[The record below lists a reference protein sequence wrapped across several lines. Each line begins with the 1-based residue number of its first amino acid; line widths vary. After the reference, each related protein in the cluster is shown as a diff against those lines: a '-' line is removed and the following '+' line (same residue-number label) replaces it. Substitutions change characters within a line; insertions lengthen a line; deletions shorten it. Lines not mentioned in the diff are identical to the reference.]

1 MVKDNIQSQ
10 KDTYEEIIEW
20 LETHEGRMPRGAIRK
35 DRKKL
40 KKEDLTEKE
49 VDEINLYARWRTSK
63 LRKMLDEYAGIP
75 IEKISESEEIKEK
88 IKTLRSYELG
98 MKEKTAYEEIIEW
111 LEVHGGRLPQN
122 GIYRDGRTLKKEELT
137 EEELYERNLY
147 GRWIDSQEYKI
158 LKKYIEVPIEE
169 IPESEEIKERIK
181 ILRNYGLGKTA
192 YVEIIEWLE
201 AHEGKTPRYAIY
213 EEGKVKKVENMTED
227 EKYKKNLCLRWK
239 NSKLCKMLDEY
250 AGIPIEKIPESEE
263 IKKKIKTLRSYGL
276 GKEKKSAYE
285 ELIEWLDNHEGKMPR
300 SSISK
305 DEKILKKEEMS
316 EEENYE
322 INLYAGWRNSE
333 ECKMLEKYAEK
344 SIEEIP
350 EKWKEKIEKLR
361 SYGLGKEKK
370 SAYEELIEWLDNHEG
385 KMPRSS
391 ISKNAKILKKEEMSE
406 EEIYEKNL
414 YARWTRTDEYNM
426 LNQYAGVPI
435 DEIQE
440 SEEIKEK
447 IRTLRSYGLGMKEKT
462 TYEEIIEWLE
472 NHEGRM
478 PRKTVTRAGKALKK
492 ENMTEKE
499 IYERNLYARW
509 QYSKERKM
517 LNKFAGVPIE
527 EVPEEWREK
536 IARLRSLG
544 QLGKST
550 DERIKGRMKG
560 AVGNRVESNEAVRKE
575 LEEIVRENGNK
586 GHGEQTE

>member
-1 MVKDNIQSQ
+1 MVKHNIQSQ

-35 DRKKL
+35 DRKKM

-63 LRKMLDEYAGIP
+63 LCKMLDEYAGIP
-75 IEKISESEEIKEK
+75 IEKISESEEIKER
-88 IKTLRSYELG
+88 IKTLRSYGLG

-137 EEELYERNLY
+137 EEEFYERNLY

-181 ILRNYGLGKTA
+181 TLRNYGLGKTA

-201 AHEGKTPRYAIY
+201 SHEG
-213 EEGKVKKVENMTED
+213 G
-227 EKYKKNLCLRWK
+227 
-239 NSKLCKMLDEY
+239 
-250 AGIPIEKIPESEE
+250 
-263 IKKKIKTLRSYGL
+263 
-276 GKEKKSAYE
+276 
-285 ELIEWLDNHEGKMPR
+285 MPR
-300 SSISK
+300 GNK
-305 DEKILKKEEMS
+305 QKNGKKLKKEEMT
-316 EEENYE
+316 
-322 INLYAGWRNSE
+322 
-333 ECKMLEKYAEK
+333 K
-344 SIEEIP
+344 
-350 EKWKEKIEKLR
+350 
-361 SYGLGKEKK
+361 
-370 SAYEELIEWLDNHEG
+370 EEL
-385 KMPRSS
+385 
-391 ISKNAKILKKEEMSE
+391 
-406 EEIYEKNL
+406 YEKNL
-414 YARWTRTDEYNM
+414 YARWKFSDECKILEKYV
-426 LNQYAGVPI
+426 GTKIEEVP
-435 DEIQE
+435 
-440 SEEIKEK
+440 EEWREK
-447 IRTLRSYGLGMKEKT
+447 VSFLRSYGLGMKKT

-472 NHEGRM
+472 SHEGRM
-478 PRKTVTRAGKALKK
+478 PRNNIQKNGKRLKK
-492 ENMTEKE
+492 EEMTKEEHYEKK
-499 IYERNLYARW
+499 LCARW

-550 DERIKGRMKG
+550 DERIKGRMKE

-575 LEEIVRENGNK
+575 LEEIVKENGNK
-586 GHGEQTE
+586 CHGEQTE

>member
-1 MVKDNIQSQ
+1 MVKHNIQSQ
-10 KDTYEEIIEW
+10 KDAYEEIIEW

-75 IEKISESEEIKEK
+75 IEKISESEEIKER
-88 IKTLRSYELG
+88 IKTLRSYGLG

-181 ILRNYGLGKTA
+181 TLRNYGLGKTA

-227 EKYKKNLCLRWK
+227 EKYEKNLCLRWK

-250 AGIPIEKIPESEE
+250 AGIPIETIPESEE
-263 IKKKIKTLRSYGL
+263 IKKKIKNLRSYGL

-285 ELIEWLDNHEGKMPR
+285 ELIEWLDNHEEKMPR

-305 DEKILKKEEMS
+305 DEKILT
-316 EEENYE
+316 
-322 INLYAGWRNSE
+322 
-333 ECKMLEKYAEK
+333 
-344 SIEEIP
+344 
-350 EKWKEKIEKLR
+350 
-361 SYGLGKEKK
+361 
-370 SAYEELIEWLDNHEG
+370 
-385 KMPRSS
+385 
-391 ISKNAKILKKEEMSE
+391 KEEMSE

-550 DERIKGRMKG
+550 DESIKGRMKG

-575 LEEIVRENGNK
+575 LEEIVKENGNK